1 MIKKIGQSKC
11 HARKQKA
18 KNAEEKEERK
28 YEDGAQVGGG
38 GGEMALSNG
47 EDYS

>member
-1 MIKKIGQSKC
+1 LLEKT
-11 HARKQKA
+11 A
-18 KNAEEKEERK
+18 KTAEEKEEGK